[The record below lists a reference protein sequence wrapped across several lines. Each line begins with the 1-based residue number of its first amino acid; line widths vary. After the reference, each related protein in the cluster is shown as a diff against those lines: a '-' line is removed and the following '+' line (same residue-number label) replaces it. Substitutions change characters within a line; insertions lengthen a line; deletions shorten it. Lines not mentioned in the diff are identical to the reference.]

1 MESHPRRGYDKPRLK
16 IAEKEVLTSSD
27 PEFISR
33 PSHKYQK
40 LSKRGTF
47 LVPVYSIFFIDRPSQ
62 EVLGHCQVMAN
73 RAATLDDEVHT
84 IADLRDV
91 ANSKMTKMYR
101 GESLED
107 QRQVMFS
114 LRLTTCLQIISTK
127 DRWI

>member
-1 MESHPRRGYDKPRLK
+1 
-16 IAEKEVLTSSD
+16 
-27 PEFISR
+27 
-33 PSHKYQK
+33 
-40 LSKRGTF
+40 
-47 LVPVYSIFFIDRPSQ
+47 
-62 EVLGHCQVMAN
+62 MAN